1 MPELIKAELSLIPAL
16 AALRR
21 RRVNGAN
28 WLSVLT
34 TVVSPSPSDP
44 NSIFDY
50 AWTTD
55 DRLLL
60 AIEFSRAVDT
70 NSVVPRST
78 LIVKTTKDPN
88 ADGTLTWSSDHKQV
102 IWKSTKISGQLLFP
116 QPDDSFTL
124 TLLCDDVQVGGS
136 LRRGIRDEFGYLID
150 GDYNGREGGTYEV
163 SFTII
168 G

>member
-1 MPELIKAELSLIPAL
+1 
-16 AALRR
+16 
-21 RRVNGAN
+21 
-28 WLSVLT
+28 LT

-136 LRRGIRDEFGYLID
+136 LRRGIRDEFALPHRRGLQ
-150 GDYNGREGGTYEV
+150 RT
-163 SFTII
+163 
-168 G
+168 